1 MFTTYKT
8 CIVISK
14 FLQYNSLGLGGL
26 KSEYTTLGLMVRVK
40 PEVDALVRYVADM
53 VGYQPYVVRNV
64 AILLG
69 LQLLA
74 CNSKMPKNDDEF
86 LELYN
91 RTRLIV
97 NRLMEGFGGG

>member
-1 MFTTYKT
+1 
-8 CIVISK
+8 
-14 FLQYNSLGLGGL
+14 L
-26 KSEYTTLGLMVRVK
+26 KPESTTLGIMVRVK
-40 PEVDALVRYVADM
+40 PEVDVLVRYMADM

-97 NRLMEGFGGG
+97 NRLTEGSKRG